1 MSFDHQNEMLVLPY
15 VQVMVFL
22 SVSYSQ
28 TVTQDDP

>member
-1 MSFDHQNEMLVLPY
+1 MSFDHQYKMLVLPY

-22 SVSYSQ
+22 SIIFI